1 MRETLTGQTRVS
13 GSTGLKMLGVAGIR
27 VNDQQE
33 ERGVV
38 GRKRGL
44 AGGTGTVL
52 GEDKET
58 LQKVKTSRN

>member
-1 MRETLTGQTRVS
+1 M
-13 GSTGLKMLGVAGIR
+13 
-27 VNDQQE
+27 NDQQE